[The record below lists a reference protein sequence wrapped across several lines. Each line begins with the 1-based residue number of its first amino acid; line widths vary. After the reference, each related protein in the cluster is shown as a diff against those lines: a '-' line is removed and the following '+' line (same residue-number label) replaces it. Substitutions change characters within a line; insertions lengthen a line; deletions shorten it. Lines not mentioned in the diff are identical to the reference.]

1 MRKKAAIA
9 LGLLVT
15 AVALAVATNAKRFAS
30 GVFDRSPLCSYR
42 EAWAAFRD
50 GANRRQFSQQLRAA
64 SQRLWEGGDGFDLW
78 QTPRGGWWIPAYES
92 HVLYSL
98 LTEQEHNIYSTGGRG
113 VRPGDIVLDCGAHVG
128 VFTVTAL
135 RAGAARVV
143 AIEPGPE
150 ALTCLRANLAKEIA
164 AGRVIVYPKGVWS
177 KDDSLILSADDSS
190 AGRSVMRHPRDT
202 RGLIRVPLTTID
214 KIVAELQLERV
225 DFIKMDIEGA
235 EVPAL
240 EGARGTLARFKPR
253 LAIAGYHNRDDA
265 ITIPAA
271 VLKAYS
277 GYRFECGPCRGP
289 LANRPEVLFFTPP
302 S

>member
-1 MRKKAAIA
+1 MRKKAVIA
-9 LGLLVT
+9 LGLVVT
-15 AVALAVATNAKRFAS
+15 AAVLAVATNAKRFAS
-30 GVFDRSPLCSYR
+30 GVFDRSPLCGYS
-42 EAWAAFRD
+42 EVWAAFRD
-50 GANRRQFSQQLRAA
+50 GANRRQFSQQLRTA
-64 SQRLWEGGDGFDLW
+64 SRRLWEGGDGFDLW
-78 QTPRGGWWIPAYES
+78 QTPKGAWWVPAYES
-92 HVLYSL
+92 HVLYGL
-98 LTEQEHNIYSTGGRG
+98 LTEQEQNIYGSGGHG
-113 VRPGDIVLDCGAHVG
+113 VRPGDIVLDCGAHIG

-150 ALTCLRANLAKEIA
+150 ALTCLRENLAKEIA

-190 AGRSVMRHPRDT
+190 AGRSVMRRSRET
-202 RGLIRVPLTTID
+202 RGLVRVPLTTID

-235 EVPAL
+235 EVTAR
-240 EGARGTLARFKPR
+240 EGARGTHARFKPR

-265 ITIPAA
+265 VTIPAA

-289 LANRPEVLFFTPP
+289 LAWRPEVLFFTPP